1 MEKTKFR
8 NDALEL
14 QDFLFEYKTLNG
26 ISKPIKLGP
35 SLRQAIREYLP
46 DGDRQKRLLQI
57 VRRLMDGIIPDDDGT
72 SQFSRSLPE
81 SLKKTLKKKDMSP
94 INFVNFIINGG
105 KEKDLKDSKKKNK
118 GTHKMPDGTVMTGK
132 THNKDSKPVKEDEVR
147 PATKPAS
154 TKEDEVRPSSGTTKA
169 QKDKP
174 KKKYDRPPAY
184 CFTRKR
190 DDGERYVTCVP
201 GFV

>member
-26 ISKPIKLGP
+26 ISKPIKLGT
-35 SLRQAIREYLP
+35 SLRKAIRDYLP
-46 DGDRQKRLLQI
+46 DGARQSRLLQI
-57 VRRLMDGIIPDDDGT
+57 VRRLMDGIIPDDDGR
-72 SQFSRSLPE
+72 SKFSRSIPE
-81 SLKKTLKKKDMSP
+81 SLKKTLKKRDMSP
-94 INFVNFIINGG
+94 INFLNFIINGG
-105 KEKDLKDSKKKNK
+105 KQKDLKDSKKKTK

-132 THNKDSKPVKEDEVR
+132 THNKDSRPVKEDEVR

-169 QKDKP
+169 KKDKP
-174 KKKYDRPPAY
+174 KGKKNMMDHQNIVLL
-184 CFTRKR
+184 KKEMM
-190 DDGERYVTCVP
+190 DKNM
-201 GFV
+201 

>member
-26 ISKPIKLGP
+26 ISKPIKLGT
-35 SLRQAIREYLP
+35 SLRKAIRDYLP
-46 DGDRQKRLLQI
+46 DGARQSRLLQI
-57 VRRLMDGIIPDDDGT
+57 VRRLMDGIT
-72 SQFSRSLPE
+72 SSQFSESLPE
-81 SLKKTLKKKDMSP
+81 SLKKTLKKRDMSP
-94 INFVNFIINGG
+94 INFLNFIINGG
-105 KEKDLKDSKKKNK
+105 KQKDLKDSKKKTK

-132 THNKDSKPVKEDEVR
+132 THTKDSKPVKEDEVR

-169 QKDKP
+169 KKDKP
-174 KKKYDRPPAY
+174 KKKYDGPPKY
-184 CFTRKR
+184 CFTKER
-190 DDGERYVTCVP
+190 DDGQKYVVCVP
-201 GFV
+201 NFV

>member
-26 ISKPIKLGP
+26 ISKQVKLGP

-46 DGDRQKRLLQI
+46 DGDRKKRLLKI
-57 VRRLMDGIIPDDDGT
+57 VRRLMDGIT
-72 SQFSRSLPE
+72 SSQFSESLPE
-81 SLKKTLKKKDMSP
+81 SLKKTLKKKDMSQ

-105 KEKDLKDSKKKNK
+105 KEKDLKDSKKKTK
-118 GTHKMPDGTVMTGK
+118 DFHKMPDGTKMSGK
-132 THNKDSKPVKEDEVR
+132 THTKESRPVKEDEVR

-174 KKKYDRPPAY
+174 KKKYDGPPKY
-184 CFTRKR
+184 CFTKER
-190 DDGERYVTCVP
+190 DDGQKYVVCVP
-201 GFV
+201 NFV